1 MRQSVP
7 FSRTIQTPLDLN
19 GPTVGMQSQP
29 VGTSCSVASGIATF
43 IGIGTAI
50 FPAGQTARN
59 TNSGT
64 ITHQWHQV
72 GVGALTDGTNITGS
86 GTTTLTLSGLTSPT
100 DNQNEYFCKIGY
112 DPSDLSPNAIN
123 EPFDSSSAKVTVSP
137 VISITTQPENVTI
150 EQGNPATFSVVATN
164 SDPLFATDEQTRPAP
179 LQYQWVMDG
188 EDLQDGTFL
197 ALDRGQTVVSGA
209 KSPTLSINQTYP
221 DFKKIFC
228 KVSHFFANPGIVTT
242 NQVNLDI
249 TSPRFLLAYQRFGD
263 GTTSLADS
271 GQRELKSLGALSFR
285 ADTDPDNR
293 IVVVHAP
300 ESDIDV
306 KITMGGAAG
315 EDFESSEGGEGGI
328 SVFKV
333 SLKKGD
339 EYLIKLG
346 VHPGQ
351 GGAPRG
357 GNRSSRAG
365 GGGGLAAIY
374 HKGKLIAVCGGGGGA
389 GSSND
394 GGDGG
399 GLQVEGQDGF
409 GGGSV
414 GRGGDT
420 ITQGLLPTGGMTQA
434 GRFGPDDFDS
444 NSTGGGRIGGCTV
457 GSSWWRNE
465 GFSPCQ
471 DVPGATRFRNSDGS
485 LNTATALLS
494 RGFKSGQGYINN
506 GGAGSGTGCGAG
518 GAGANG
524 GSGAE
529 SVGRGGGGAS
539 GYASDEVEL
548 LPSSVLSS
556 GTRLGGNDGVAF
568 ISFEAF
574 EIGSPFTGVINNFA
588 PNIPPKVFGD
598 IFIVERFSVTR
609 DASSSNTVTF
619 TLQSGTGPNTLRFGP
634 SGGTVTAQIGK
645 GAVYQR
651 TSSTNSGPGSLAF
664 RLNGRTLELDE
675 RLGIS
680 GILGITPTNGTFTST
695 SRLVY

>member
-7 FSRTIQTPLDLN
+7 FNRTIQTALDLN
-19 GPTVGMQSQP
+19 GPTLGMQSQP

-50 FPAGQTARN
+50 FPAGQTVRN

-112 DPSDLSPNAIN
+112 NPSDLSPNAIN

-150 EQGNPATFSVVATN
+150 EQGNPATFNVVAST
-164 SDPLFATDEQTRPAP
+164 SDGSDQDLR
-179 LQYQWVMDG
+179 YQWVMDG
-188 EDLQDGTFL
+188 ENLQDGRSII
-197 ALDRGQTVVSGA
+197 LDRGQTVVSGA
-209 KSPTLSINQTYP
+209 ESPTLSIEKTFT
-221 DFKKIFC
+221 DFNKLFC
-228 KVSHFFANPGIVTT
+228 KVSHATANPGIVTT
-242 NQVNLDI
+242 TQANLDI

-315 EDFESSEGGEGGI
+315 EDFGSSEGGEGGI

-414 GRGGDT
+414 GRGGNT

-457 GSSWWRNE
+457 GSTWWRNE

-524 GSGAE
+524 GSGAL

-548 LPSSVLSS
+548 LSSSVLSS

-568 ISFEAF
+568 ISFEAWEGITF
-574 EIGSPFTGVINNFA
+574 EDPDPYV
-588 PNIPPKVFGD
+588 PNIPPKVFED
-598 IFIVERFSVTR
+598 VFIVERFSVTR
-609 DASSSNTVTF
+609 SAADTNTVTF
-619 TLQSGTGPNTLRFGP
+619 TLQSGTGPNTIRFGP
-634 SGGTVTAQIGK
+634 NGGTVTAQIGK

-664 RLNGRTLELDE
+664 RLNGRTLELDD
-675 RLGIS
+675 RQGHNPDRDFTDLR
-680 GILGITPTNGTFTST
+680 ITPTSGTFTST

>member
-7 FSRTIQTPLDLN
+7 FNRTIQTALDLN
-19 GPTVGMQSQP
+19 GPTLGMQSQP

-112 DPSDLSPNAIN
+112 NPSDLSPNAIN

-150 EQGNPATFSVVATN
+150 EQRNPATFSVVAST
-164 SDPLFATDEQTRPAP
+164 SDGSDQDLR
-179 LQYQWVMDG
+179 YQWVMDG
-188 EDLQDGTFL
+188 ENLQDGRSII
-197 ALDRGQTVVSGA
+197 LDRGQTVVSGA
-209 KSPTLSINQTYP
+209 ESPTLSIEKTFT
-221 DFKKIFC
+221 DFNKLFC
-228 KVSHFFANPGIVTT
+228 KVSHATANPGIVTT
-242 NQVNLDI
+242 TQANLDI

-315 EDFESSEGGEGGI
+315 EDFGTSEGGEGGI

-333 SLKKGD
+333 TFKKGD

-346 VHPGQ
+346 VNPGQ

-389 GSSND
+389 GSSNN

-409 GGGSV
+409 GGGNV

-420 ITQGLLPTGGMTQA
+420 ITQGLLPTQGMTQA
-434 GRFGPDDFDS
+434 GRTGPDDFDS

-457 GSSWWRNE
+457 GSTWWRNE

-471 DVPGATRFRNSDGS
+471 DVPGDTRFRNSDGS

-506 GGAGSGTGCGAG
+506 GGAGGGTGCGAG

-524 GSGAE
+524 GSGAL

-568 ISFEAF
+568 ISFEAWEGITF
-574 EIGSPFTGVINNFA
+574 EDPDPYV
-588 PNIPPKVFGD
+588 PNIPPKVFED
-598 IFIVERFSVTR
+598 VFIVERFRVTR
-609 DASSSNTVTF
+609 DAADTNTVTF
-619 TLQSGTGPNTLRFGP
+619 TLQSGTGPNTIRFGP
-634 SGGTVTAQIGK
+634 NGGTVTAQIGK

-664 RLNGRTLELDE
+664 RLNGRTLELDD
-675 RLGIS
+675 RQGRNPDRDFTDLR
-680 GILGITPTNGTFTST
+680 ITPTSGTFTST

>member
-7 FSRTIQTPLDLN
+7 FNRTIQTALDLN
-19 GPTVGMQSQP
+19 GPTLGMQSQP

-150 EQGNPATFSVVATN
+150 EQGNPATFSVVAST
-164 SDPLFATDEQTRPAP
+164 SDSSDQDLR
-179 LQYQWVMDG
+179 YQWVMDG
-188 EDLQDGTFL
+188 ENLQDGRSII
-197 ALDRGQTVVSGA
+197 LDRGQTVVSGA
-209 KSPTLSINQTYP
+209 ESPTLSIEKTFT
-221 DFKKIFC
+221 DFNKLFC
-228 KVSHFFANPGIVTT
+228 KVSHATANPGIVTT
-242 NQVNLDI
+242 TQANLDI

-263 GTTSLADS
+263 GSTSLADS

-285 ADTDPDNR
+285 ADTDPNNR

-315 EDFESSEGGEGGI
+315 EDFGTSEGGEGGI

-333 SLKKGD
+333 TFKKGD

-346 VHPGQ
+346 VNPGQ

-357 GNRSSRAG
+357 GSRSSRAG

-389 GSSND
+389 GSSNN

-409 GGGSV
+409 GGGNV
-414 GRGGDT
+414 GRGGET

-434 GRFGPDDFDS
+434 GRTGPNDFDS

-471 DVPGATRFRNSDGS
+471 DVPGATRFRNSEGI

-506 GGAGSGTGCGAG
+506 GGAGGGTGCGAG

-524 GSGAE
+524 GSGAL

-548 LPSSVLSS
+548 LSSSVLSS

-568 ISFEAF
+568 ISFEAWEGITF
-574 EIGSPFTGVINNFA
+574 DDPDPYV
-588 PNIPPKVFGD
+588 PNIPPKVFED
-598 IFIVERFSVTR
+598 VFIVERFSVSR
-609 DASSSNTVTF
+609 DAADTNTVTF
-619 TLQSGTGPNTLRFGP
+619 TLQSGTGPNTIRFGP
-634 SGGTVTAQIGK
+634 NGGTVTAQIGK

-664 RLNGRTLELDE
+664 RLNGRTLELDD
-675 RLGIS
+675 RQGRNPDRDFTDLR
-680 GILGITPTNGTFTST
+680 ITPTSGTFTST

>member
-7 FSRTIQTPLDLN
+7 FNRTIQTALDLN
-19 GPTVGMQSQP
+19 GPTLGMQSQP

-50 FPAGQTARN
+50 FPAGQTARK

-150 EQGNPATFSVVATN
+150 EQGNPATFSVVAST
-164 SDPLFATDEQTRPAP
+164 SDGSDQDLK
-179 LQYQWVMDG
+179 YQWVMDG
-188 EDLQDGTFL
+188 ENLQDGRSIL
-197 ALDRGQTVVSGA
+197 LDRGQTVVFGA
-209 KSPTLSINQTYP
+209 ESPTLSIERTYT
-221 DFKKIFC
+221 DFNKLFC
-228 KVSHFFANPGIVTT
+228 KVSHATANPGIVTT
-242 NQVNLDI
+242 TQANLDI

-263 GTTSLADS
+263 GKTSLADS

-300 ESDIDV
+300 ENDIDV

-315 EDFESSEGGEGGI
+315 EDFGTSKGGEGGI

-333 SLKKGD
+333 TFKKGD

-346 VHPGQ
+346 VNPGQ

-389 GSSND
+389 GSSNN

-399 GLQVEGQDGF
+399 GLQVEGEDGF
-409 GGGSV
+409 GGGNV
-414 GRGGDT
+414 GRDGDT
-420 ITQGLLPTGGMTQA
+420 FTQGLLPTGGMTQA
-434 GRFGPDDFDS
+434 GSGGAADFDS
-444 NSTGGGRIGGCTV
+444 DSTGGGRIGGCTV
-457 GSSWWRNE
+457 GSAWWRNA

-471 DVPGATRFRNSDGS
+471 DVSGATRFRNSDGS

-494 RGFKSGQGYINN
+494 RGFKSGQGFINN
-506 GGAGSGTGCGAG
+506 GGAGGGTGCGAG

-524 GSGAE
+524 GSGAL

-548 LPSSVLSS
+548 LSSSVLSS

-568 ISFEAF
+568 ISFEAW
-574 EIGSPFTGVINNFA
+574 EGISLEDPDPYV
-588 PNIPPKVFGD
+588 PNIPPKVFED
-598 IFIVERFSVTR
+598 VLLVERFSVNR
-609 DASSSNTVTF
+609 NAGDSNTVTF

-634 SGGTVTAQIGK
+634 NGGTVTAQIGK

-651 TSSTNSGPGSLAF
+651 TSSTNSGPGNLAF
-664 RLNGRTLELDE
+664 RLNGNTLGLDD
-675 RLGIS
+675 RQGS
-680 GILGITPTNGTFTST
+680 GADNDYNDLQITPTNGTFTST